1 MNRKFLVLLA
11 VGLLVGP
18 LTANATLL
26 GPTPYLSSAD
36 SPFLPSTGFT
46 YFYLDDFEDGLLN
59 TPGASASGPGV
70 CMAGATCF
78 VGSGLIDSVENGQQG
93 KDLWASGSI
102 SFLFDAAALGAL
114 PNAVGI
120 VWTDGAGT
128 IKFEAFDASN
138 QSLGILTGNH
148 ADSTFTGGKAED
160 RFYGLTSLVGIARI
174 VISNT
179 AGGIEVDHLQ
189 YGLQG
194 DAPKAVPEPGTLAL
208 LALGLAGLGLGRR
221 RCV

>member
-1 MNRKFLVLLA
+1 MNRKILGLLA
-11 VGLLVGP
+11 FGFLGGP
-18 LTANATLL
+18 LVANATLI

-46 YFYLDDFEDGLLN
+46 YFHLDDFEDGLLN

-70 CMAGATCF
+70 CMAGSTCF
-78 VGSGLIDSVENGQQG
+78 AGSGLIDSVENGQQG

-102 SFLFDAAALGAL
+102 SFLFSAAVLGAL

-128 IKFEAFDASN
+128 INFEAFDASN
-138 QSLGILTGNH
+138 QSLGSLTGSH
-148 ADSTFTGGKAED
+148 ADGSFTGGKSED

-194 DAPKAVPEPGTLAL
+194 DVPTGVPEPGTLAL
-208 LALGLAGLGLGRR
+208 LGLGLAGLWLGRR
-221 RCV
+221 RRV